1 MPTTKPRPP
10 KSPDLYGFGEG
21 AEMDEAIFEAM
32 PDDGALPDRPMMG
45 LSAEPIIQMRGVY
58 KFFGDLLALNN
69 VSLDI
74 MAGEK
79 VVIIGPSGSGKSTL
93 LRSIN
98 RLETI
103 DKGNIIVEGMDIYAP
118 ENDINLIR
126 QDLGMVFQSFNLFPH
141 KTVLDNLT
149 MAPMRLRK
157 IPRSQAEAQAL
168 ELLRKVDIVDKAKAF
183 PNTLSGGQKQRVAIA
198 RALAM
203 TPKIMLFD
211 EPTSALDPELV
222 GEVVAVIQDLSRS
235 GMTMV
240 MATHQMDFARA
251 LATEILFMERG
262 EIIEQGRP
270 ADLLAPGSGS
280 RTQDFCMSILNLA
293 LDTNEAC

>member
-1 MPTTKPRPP
+1 MPTTKRFSP
-10 KSPDLYGFGEG
+10 KDPDSYGFGEG
-21 AEMDEAIFEAM
+21 AEMDEALFEAM
-32 PDDGALPDRPMMG
+32 PDDGAMPDSPAVPIPAG
-45 LSAEPIIQMRGVY
+45 PIIQMRGVY

-74 MAGEK
+74 MPGEK

-98 RLETI
+98 RLENI
-103 DKGNIIVEGMDIYAP
+103 DKGEVLVEGMDIYAP
-118 ENDINLIR
+118 QNNINLIR
-126 QDLGMVFQSFNLFPH
+126 QDLGMVFQNFNLFPH

-157 IPRSQAEAQAL
+157 IPKDQAEAQAL
-168 ELLRKVDIVDKAKAF
+168 ELLRKVDIVDKAKAY
-183 PNTLSGGQKQRVAIA
+183 PNNLSGGQKQRVAIA

-211 EPTSALDPELV
+211 EPTSALDPEMI
-222 GEVVAVIQDLSRS
+222 GEVLAVMTTLAHE

-240 MATHQMDFARA
+240 CVTHEMGFAREA
-251 LATEILFMERG
+251 ADRIVFMDEGQIL
-262 EIIEQGRP
+262 EQGKPEHFFRNP
-270 ADLLAPGSGS
+270 EHPRLQRFLS
-280 RTQDFCMSILNLA
+280 QIL
-293 LDTNEAC
+293 